1 MKSKRNFKS
10 IFVATF
16 VELFFF
22 TMMGTID
29 AIMLSNLND
38 HAVGS
43 VGNANTL
50 IQIFAVLLLIVTNG
64 VAVLVSQYI
73 GANRNEKARQV
84 IGSGLLVNL
93 LIGLALAIIMHFSVN
108 FLLTLIQTD
117 SSLMEDS
124 KTYFQVI
131 GYSFVFMA
139 FSAVAAGALRSYG
152 YAKYITIVAICGNV
166 LNMFANYVFINGYLG
181 FPRLGVFGAAIST
194 FGVRGLMMITYLII
208 LMILIKLKLSDL
220 KMDRESNK
228 NIFRIGLPS
237 AAESFSYTAMQI
249 IILGMIN
256 SLGPDFT
263 TAKTYMNIIL
273 TYIII
278 FSLSFATANAV
289 MTGYYIGERNYD
301 KAHQETNKAVLRSFV
316 TVLLV
321 TLIVNLSSGLII
333 NIFTQNQV
341 IITTVRKVLWIA
353 LLLEFGRSIN
363 MITLQAL
370 RSAGDTTYPLVI
382 AVMSMMG
389 IAVPVAYL
397 FGIYWGFGLFGI
409 YIAHTL
415 DELIRA
421 GFAVFRWH
429 SRKWEAKSSYLEKD
443 VTIGLEKA

>member
-1 MKSKRNFKS
+1 MKTKRNFKS
-10 IFVATF
+10 IFIASY

-43 VGNANTL
+43 VGNSNTL
-50 IQIFAVLLLIVTNG
+50 IQVFAVLLLIVTNG

-73 GANRNEKARQV
+73 GANKNEKAHQA

-93 LIGLALAIIMHFSVN
+93 MIGTFMALLMHFSAT
-108 FLLTLIQTD
+108 FLLQLIQTD
-117 SSLMEDS
+117 SSLIEDS

-131 GYSFVFMA
+131 GYSFIFLA

-152 YAKYITIVAICGNV
+152 YAKYITIVAITGNI
-166 LNMFANYVFINGYLG
+166 LNIFANYVFINGYLG
-181 FPRLGVFGAAIST
+181 FPKLGVFGAAIST
-194 FGVRGLMMITYLII
+194 FGIRGLTMITYLFI
-208 LMILIKLKLSDL
+208 LMILVKFKLTDLKLD
-220 KMDRESNK
+220 KESNK

-237 AAESFSYTAMQI
+237 AAESFSYTVMQI
-249 IILGMIN
+249 IILSMIN

-263 TAKTYMNIIL
+263 TAKTYLNIIL
-273 TYIII
+273 TYIYI

-301 KAHQETNKAVLRSFV
+301 KAHRETIKAVLRSFI
-316 TVLLV
+316 TVLTV

-333 NIFTQNQV
+333 NMFTENE
-341 IITTVRKVLWIA
+341 IIIDTVRKVLWIA

-382 AVMSMMG
+382 AIMSMMG
-389 IAVPVAYL
+389 IAVPAAYL

-409 YIAHTL
+409 YIAYTL

-421 GFAVFRWH
+421 GFIVFRWQ
-429 SRKWEAKSSYLEKD
+429 SRKWEAKSSYLEKNML
-443 VTIGLEKA
+443 LEPENM